1 MSVLKK
7 VLIGVLILL
16 GVSALAIVIISFA
29 FWQAMKSDP
38 DEEKRVKDEAEQYIV
53 EHFVDEVTVLDTLF
67 DGMGNFD
74 GFEYAAVAR
83 HEKSGT
89 DFLIY
94 HDDYTGQM
102 TDTFIISKW
111 EDEAEASIK
120 PYIEERLGEALTR
133 QDSAPIIDGDDW
145 DEIEAQMKGKIEIFV
160 MFDEQKVE
168 KADVDIN
175 NPVSYNEANVNP
187 SLIRID
193 LPREKQADDD
203 QVFNNLIDSLK
214 ADGIVEH
221 STLRVEY
228 IDMGVPLEEEN
239 WEKSF

>member
-16 GVSALAIVIISFA
+16 GVSALAIAIIAFSFA
-29 FWQAMKSDP
+29 QAMKSDP
-38 DEEKRVKDEAEQYIV
+38 DEEKRVKDAAEQYII
-53 EHFVDEVTVLDTLF
+53 EHFADEVTAFDTLF

-120 PYIEERLGEALTR
+120 PYVEERLGEALTR
-133 QDSAPIIDGDDW
+133 QDSAPIIDSDDW
-145 DEIEAQMKGKIEIFV
+145 DEIEKQMKGKIEIFV
-160 MFDEQKVE
+160 YFDEQAVE
-168 KADVDIN
+168 EANVDVN
-175 NPVSYNEANVNP
+175 NPVSYNEAGVNP

-193 LPREKQADDD
+193 LPRKKQADDD
-203 QVFNNLIDSLK
+203 QVFNDLIDSLQ
-214 ADGIVEH
+214 ADGVVNRG
-221 STLRVEY
+221 TLRVEY

-239 WEKSF
+239 WENTF